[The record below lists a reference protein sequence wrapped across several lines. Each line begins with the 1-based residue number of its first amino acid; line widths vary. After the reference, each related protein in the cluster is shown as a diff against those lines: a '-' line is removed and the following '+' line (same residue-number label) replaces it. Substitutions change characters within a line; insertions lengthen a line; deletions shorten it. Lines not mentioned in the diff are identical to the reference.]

1 MPHGDQER
9 IVNTWMLDIAQET
22 GQEGRHNVKIAE
34 MLHKVAFLR
43 EEVEVPRQLDYL
55 SQVVIWVLL
64 VGSIYNAIDER
75 DKVLI
80 GNWELLKQSILL
92 EQSETEVKQCVFAKR
107 LTVLEH
113 VELPLFKFVHDLQY
127 MCPLPRI
134 NIDQLS

>member
-9 IVNTWMLDIAQET
+9 IVNTWMLDIAQEA

-55 SQVVIWVLL
+55 SQVVIRVLL

-80 GNWELLKQSILL
+80 GN
-92 EQSETEVKQCVFAKR
+92 
-107 LTVLEH
+107 
-113 VELPLFKFVHDLQY
+113 
-127 MCPLPRI
+127 
-134 NIDQLS
+134 

>member
-55 SQVVIWVLL
+55 SQVVIRVLL